1 MAGLCDTRFDGGSG
15 VGGLSHNF
23 WRKSRMKKG
32 SGGKKEKAPS
42 KGPIYVTL
50 LVGSGMAQDSHQGYR
65 GRRQP
70 TLPSYKSPRTQL
82 EPVKGC
88 AHPAESD
95 AWRAAS
101 SLRGAGAVLVC
112 ACVCV
117 HDCMCAYCT
126 NMLVC
131 PHLCWHVYV
140 LACICLFN
148 TCVGWYICLC
158 HTLAYMSCVIVV
170 G

>member
-42 KGPIYVTL
+42 KGLVYVTL

-70 TLPSYKSPRTQL
+70 TLPSYKSPWTQL

-95 AWRAAS
+95 AWQAAS

-117 HDCMCAYCT
+117 HDCMCAYCA

-148 TCVGWYICLC
+148 TCVRWYICLC
-158 HTLAYMSCVIVV
+158 RMLAYMSCVIVM